1 MVLFDAIAEFIS
13 FLEVGLIILLVKEA
27 IGVFKGDHSSGGGW
41 GGKMFGG
48 GGDRASI
55 AGENAAEAM
64 DKAAL
69 ADERRLAQQE
79 AAQKSE
85 EIREAQDSSAILNL
99 NGRQVND
106 LSHMIGLLNQIIQV
120 LRKGSVRAPNLR
132 QEIGEKIGQLTAQWI
147 DLGKVKQNI
156 SQYNNDLANE
166 EALEES
172 RLRNMTVTARD
183 SLIREQG
190 SQSKRNSAGKFVK
203 MNPFLT
209 KASAKDKT
217 WEKKQG
223 EVIKKALSESMKE
236 RDLIMRQFTVH
247 EREVSELEREFT
259 QEYTTAI
266 NYLKTPGTAS
276 IPLAIQHLEA
286 AKKKLESARNIENKM
301 VRNDINKIR
310 SRIRSKFNDLKME
323 NVLREDIGMG
333 VKQQVATGSKAK
345 QAVARTGR
353 GIPFQG
359 VITNIKG
366 IRFKRKGP

>member
-1 MVLFDAIAEFIS
+1 MVLFDAVAEFVS
-13 FLEVGLIILLVKEA
+13 FLELALIILAVKEA
-27 IGVFKGDHSSGGGW
+27 WGVIKGGGGSGGGW

-69 ADERRLAQQE
+69 ADEQRLAQQE

-120 LRKGSVRAPNLR
+120 LKKGTVRDPNLR
-132 QEIGEKIGQLTAQWI
+132 QEIGEKIGQLTTQWV
-147 DLGKVKQNI
+147 DLEKVKQNI
-156 SQYNNDLANE
+156 AQYNRDLANE
-166 EALEES
+166 EVLEES
-172 RLRNMTVTARD
+172 RLRNMAITAKD
-183 SLIREQG
+183 SMMREQK
-190 SQSKRNSAGKFVK
+190 SQGNRVKGQFVK
-203 MNPFLT
+203 MNPFL
-209 KASAKDKT
+209 KKEASSVKKWDAK
-217 WEKKQG
+217 QSG
-223 EVIKKALSESMKE
+223 VIKKALGESMKE

-266 NYLKTPGTAS
+266 NYLKTSGTAS
-276 IPLAIQHLEA
+276 IPLAIQHLELA
-286 AKKKLESARNIENKM
+286 RKKLESARNIENKM

-310 SRIRSKFNDLKME
+310 SRIQSKFNDLKVE
-323 NVLREDIGMG
+323 NVLRQEIGMG
-333 VKQQVATGSKAK
+333 IRQQVTTGSRAK
-345 QAVARTGR
+345 QTVASGLKK
-353 GIPFQG
+353 GLNLGPSFVG
-359 VITNIKG
+359 KIKG
-366 IRFKRKGP
+366 RFIKP